1 MVAVTSTHRHHPQIH
16 PSARPGPTYG
26 AGMTVDTGAAPA
38 STEPAAPAPRRR
50 RAGRWVLLGALAA
63 LLVVLVCAVLLVRD
77 ALAARGALTRAA
89 AQVPAVTEELRAG
102 ARSEADGGTPATL
115 ASSPALAELRAQTT
129 VAREATDGPLW
140 WLAARLPVVGPS
152 AGAAA
157 DVAVVLDDVTDDV
170 LPALA
175 DLADAVAAT
184 GRTADGGL
192 DLAPLQAA
200 APGMTTARASVDA
213 SRARL
218 DAVDPDALLPQL
230 ADPVATL
237 RDRVDELAGAV
248 ATGDRA
254 AALGPAMLG
263 ADGPRTYLLLGM
275 STGELRQGGGI
286 PGALVLLRVDG
297 GRVEVV
303 RQVPSSAVGPF
314 RSPVLPLA
322 ADDED
327 AYTARLGMFV
337 QDVTATP
344 DFPTSAALAAEMWAR
359 SQGEQVDGVLA
370 TDPVALAQVL
380 AETGPVRVP
389 VSRPV
394 AAALGRDSVELT
406 AENAVDVL
414 LRRVYDVLDPETA
427 DQLFAEAAAAV
438 LARAMSD
445 DVPPAALLAG
455 LQRAAGEHRV
465 RVWSADPA
473 EEARLEGTLVAGSY
487 AGAPR
492 AADAVGVFLTDH
504 VAGKM
509 SAYLDSSLHVVGSE
523 CTATGRVDTL
533 ELTLASTAP
542 DDAATSL
549 PWYVAGVPGR
559 AHPPGTLSLGVTVA
573 GPRDGGAPRVE
584 RDGSAVGGEAR
595 TTHGRPTQSVTVV
608 LAPGES
614 TTLRLVV
621 PAGPGT
627 DDSTPP
633 GRLEVWSTP
642 TTTAAG
648 LLDVEVPTCG

>member
-1 MVAVTSTHRHHPQIH
+1 
-16 PSARPGPTYG
+16 
-26 AGMTVDTGAAPA
+26 MTVDTGAAPA

-50 RAGRWVLLGALAA
+50 RAVRWVLLGAVVA
-63 LLVVLVCAVLLVRD
+63 LLVVAVCAVLLVRD

-89 AQVPAVTEELRAG
+89 AQVPAVAEELRAG
-102 ARSEADGGTPATL
+102 ARSEADGASPATL

-129 VAREATDGPLW
+129 IAREATDGPLW

-152 AGAAA
+152 AGAAV

-192 DLAPLQAA
+192 DLAPLRSA
-200 APGMTTARASVDA
+200 APGMVTARASIDA
-213 SRARL
+213 SSARL
-218 DAVDPDALLPQL
+218 DAVDPAALLPQL
-230 ADPVATL
+230 VDPVTSL

-254 AALGPAMLG
+254 AALAPAMLG
-263 ADGPRTYLLLGM
+263 ADGPRTYLVLGM
-275 STGELRQGGGI
+275 NSAELRPGGGI
-286 PGALVLLRVDG
+286 PGALILVRVDD

-303 RQVPSSAVGPF
+303 RQVGSSEVGPF
-314 RSPVLPLA
+314 RSPVLPLS

-327 AYTARLGMFV
+327 AYTGRLGTFV

-344 DFPTSAALAAEMWAR
+344 DFPTSATLAAEMWAR
-359 SQGEQVDGVLA
+359 AQGEQVDGVLA
-370 TDPVALAQVL
+370 TDPVALSHL
-380 AETGPVRVP
+380 LTETGPVRVP

-394 AAALGRDSVELT
+394 AEALGRDSVELT

-427 DQLFAEAAAAV
+427 DRFFADAAAAV
-438 LARAMSD
+438 LARATSE
-445 DVPPAALLAG
+445 DVSPGALLTG

-473 EEARLEGTLVAGSY
+473 EEARLEGTLIAGSY
-487 AGAPR
+487 AADPR
-492 AADAVGVFLTDH
+492 AADAVGVFLGDH

-509 SAYLDSSLHVVGSE
+509 SAYLESSLHVVDGT
-523 CTATGRVDTL
+523 CTAGGRVDTL

-542 DDAATSL
+542 ADAATSL
-549 PWYVAGVPGR
+549 PWYVAGLPGR
-559 AHPPGTLSLGVTVA
+559 ARPPGTLSLAVTVA
-573 GPRDGGAPRVE
+573 GPRDAEAPRVE
-584 RDGSAVGGEAR
+584 RDGTAVGGEAR
-595 TTHGRPTQSVTVV
+595 TTHGRPTQTVTVV

-621 PAGPGT
+621 PAAPGT
-627 DDSTPP
+627 ATGDAGGTPP

-642 TTTAAG
+642 TTTTGG
-648 LLDVEVPTCG
+648 LLDVEAPTCG

>member
-1 MVAVTSTHRHHPQIH
+1 
-16 PSARPGPTYG
+16 
-26 AGMTVDTGAAPA
+26 MTVDTGAAPA

-50 RAGRWVLLGALAA
+50 RAVRWVLLGTVAA
-63 LLVVLVCAVLLVRD
+63 LLVVAVCAVLLVRD

-89 AQVPAVTEELRAG
+89 AEVPSVAEELRAG
-102 ARSEADGGTPATL
+102 ARSEADGGAPATL

-129 VAREATDGPLW
+129 IAREATDGPLW

-152 AGAAA
+152 AGAAV

-184 GRTADGGL
+184 GRTPDGGL
-192 DLAPLQAA
+192 DLAPLRSA
-200 APGMTTARASVDA
+200 APGMVAARASIDA

-218 DAVDPDALLPQL
+218 DTVDPEALLPQL
-230 ADPVATL
+230 VDPVTSL

-254 AALGPAMLG
+254 AALAPAMLG
-263 ADGPRTYLLLGM
+263 ADGPRTYLVLGM
-275 STGELRQGGGI
+275 NSAELRPGGGI
-286 PGALVLLRVDG
+286 PGALILVRVDD

-303 RQVPSSAVGPF
+303 RQVGSSEVGPF
-314 RSPVLPLA
+314 RSPVLPLS

-327 AYTARLGMFV
+327 AYTGRLGTFV

-344 DFPTSAALAAEMWAR
+344 DFPTSATLAAEMWAR
-359 SQGEQVDGVLA
+359 AQGEQVDGVLA
-370 TDPVALAQVL
+370 TDPVALSHLL

-394 AAALGRDSVELT
+394 AEALGRDSVELT

-427 DQLFAEAAAAV
+427 DRFFADAAAAV
-438 LARAMSD
+438 LARATSES
-445 DVPPAALLAG
+445 VSPGALLSG

-473 EEARLEGTLVAGSY
+473 EEARLEGTLIAGSY
-487 AGAPR
+487 AAAPR
-492 AADAVGVFLTDH
+492 AADAVGVFLGDH

-509 SAYLDSSLHVVGSE
+509 SAYLESSLQVVDSE
-523 CTATGRVDTL
+523 CTAGGRVDTL

-542 DDAATSL
+542 ADAATSL
-549 PWYVAGVPGR
+549 PWYVAGLPGR
-559 AHPPGTLSLGVTVA
+559 ARPPGTLSLAVTVA
-573 GPRDGGAPRVE
+573 GPRDAEAPRVE
-584 RDGSAVGGEAR
+584 RDGTAVGGEAR
-595 TTHGRPTQSVTVV
+595 TTHGRPTQTVTVV

-621 PAGPGT
+621 PAAPGT
-627 DDSTPP
+627 ATNDAGGTPP

-642 TTTAAG
+642 TTTTGG
-648 LLDVEVPTCG
+648 LLDVEAPTCG

>member
-1 MVAVTSTHRHHPQIH
+1 
-16 PSARPGPTYG
+16 
-26 AGMTVDTGAAPA
+26 MTVDTGAAPA
-38 STEPAAPAPRRR
+38 STEPTAPTPRRR
-50 RAGRWVLLGALAA
+50 RAVRWVLLGTVAA
-63 LLVVLVCAVLLVRD
+63 LLVVAVCAVLLVRD

-89 AQVPAVTEELRAG
+89 VQVPAVAEELRAG
-102 ARSEADGGTPATL
+102 ARSEADGDTPATL

-129 VAREATDGPLW
+129 IAREATDGPLW

-152 AGAAA
+152 AGAAV
-157 DVAVVLDDVTDDV
+157 DVAVVLDDVTDEV
-170 LPALA
+170 LPPLA

-184 GRTADGGL
+184 DRTPDGGL

-200 APGMTTARASVDA
+200 APGMATARASVDA

-286 PGALVLLRVDG
+286 PGALVLLRVDD

-303 RQVPSSAVGPF
+303 RQVAASAVGPF
-314 RSPVLPLA
+314 RSPVLPLS
-322 ADDED
+322 ADDDE

-359 SQGEQVDGVLA
+359 AQGEQVDGVLA
-370 TDPVALAQVL
+370 TDPVALSQLL

-389 VSRPV
+389 VSGSV
-394 AAALGRDSVELT
+394 ATALGRDTVELT

-414 LRRVYDVLDPETA
+414 LRRVYDVLDPEAA
-427 DQLFAEAAAAV
+427 DQFFAEAAAAV
-438 LARAMSD
+438 LARSMSD
-445 DVPPAALLAG
+445 DVSPATLLAG

-487 AGAPR
+487 AAAPR

-523 CTATGRVDTL
+523 CTDAGRVDTL

-542 DDAATSL
+542 DDAAAVL
-549 PWYVAGVPGR
+549 PWYVAGVPGGT
-559 AHPPGTLSLGVTVA
+559 HPPGTLSLGVTVA
-573 GPRDGGAPRVE
+573 GPRDGEAPRVE
-584 RDGSAVGGEAR
+584 RDGAAVGGEAR

-614 TTLRLVV
+614 ATLRFAVPGA
-621 PAGPGT
+621 PAGGEGG
-627 DDSTPP
+627 TPP

-642 TTTAAG
+642 TTTAGG